1 MAPSAGDRPDAA
13 AASDGGLPLA
23 DRPAESLTRTPAG
36 ARRLRRARRVAHLL
50 DDAIRLPVVRYRVG
64 VDALAGVVPV
74 LGDLLATLLAL
85 LVVWEAFRLGARK
98 RTLARMLLYVGL
110 DLLVGSV
117 PIVGDAL
124 DAVVKLNRH
133 NVRLL
138 ERELER
144 ES

>member
-1 MAPSAGDRPDAA
+1 MAPLGVVGSDAG
-13 AASDGGLPLA
+13 SDSLA
-23 DRPAESLTRTPAG
+23 DRSAESLTSTPG
-36 ARRLRRARRVAHLL
+36 DARRLRRARRVAHLL

-74 LGDLLATLLAL
+74 LGDTLAALLAL
-85 LVVWEAFRLGARK
+85 VVVWEAFRLDARK

-117 PIVGDAL
+117 PIVGDVL
-124 DAVVKLNRH
+124 DAVVKLNRR

-138 ERELER
+138 ERDLAR
-144 ES
+144 RD

>member
-1 MAPSAGDRPDAA
+1 MAPEAAGGDASAA
-13 AASDGGLPLA
+13 LA
-23 DRPAESLTRTPAG
+23 DRPAESLAPSPAD

-64 VDALAGVVPV
+64 VDALAGVIPV
-74 LGDLLATLLAL
+74 VGDLLATLLAL
-85 LVVWEAFRLGARK
+85 LVVWDAFRLGARK
-98 RTLARMLLYVGL
+98 RLLVRMLLYVGI

-124 DAVVKLNRH
+124 DAVVKLNRR

-138 ERELER
+138 ERELVR
-144 ES
+144 RD

>member
-1 MAPSAGDRPDAA
+1 MAPLGVVGSHGG
-13 AASDGGLPLA
+13 ASSLA
-23 DRPAESLTRTPAG
+23 DRSAESLASTPAD
-36 ARRLRRARRVAHLL
+36 AQRLRRARRVAHLL

-85 LVVWEAFRLGARK
+85 VVVWEAFRLGARK

-124 DAVVKLNRH
+124 DAVVKLNRR

-138 ERELER
+138 ERDLAR
-144 ES
+144 RD